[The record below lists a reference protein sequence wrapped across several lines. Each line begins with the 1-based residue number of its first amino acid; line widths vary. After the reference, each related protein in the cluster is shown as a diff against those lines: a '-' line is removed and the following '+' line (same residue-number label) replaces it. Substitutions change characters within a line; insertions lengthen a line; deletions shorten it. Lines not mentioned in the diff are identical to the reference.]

1 MAISLNLLPRC
12 LVLLHFVLCSLGA
25 KVVTIDVREAN
36 NLIQTGHIYLD
47 VRTVQEF
54 VKGPRVNT
62 SKIINIPYML
72 DTPKGKVK
80 NLYFLK
86 ECSSLCNIEDHLVVG
101 CQFGLR
107 SLHATSDL
115 LDGVSPFLFDEKT
128 IFIHSNQQS
137 TSIEIIRYSN
147 LLKPKMDESMNKL
160 TTSELIA

>member
-115 LDGVSPFLFDEKT
+115 LDGT

>member
-1 MAISLNLLPRC
+1 
-12 LVLLHFVLCSLGA
+12 SLGA

-115 LDGVSPFLFDEKT
+115 LDGGFKNVKNMDGGFAEWVS
-128 IFIHSNQQS
+128 
-137 TSIEIIRYSN
+137 
-147 LLKPKMDESMNKL
+147 KMLPITNNSQVRP
-160 TTSELIA
+160 

>member
-115 LDGVSPFLFDEKT
+115 LDGGFKNVKNMDGGFAEWVS
-128 IFIHSNQQS
+128 
-137 TSIEIIRYSN
+137 
-147 LLKPKMDESMNKL
+147 KMLPITNNSQVRP
-160 TTSELIA
+160 